1 MKDTPYIYFCTSF
14 CREGGGCYPPIPEE
28 DLDWAVRMDVWTVC
42 LTKRETSWRDVVA
55 ADGLQALLT
64 RLPSSLLSVHPLRKL
79 SSDGADRWI
88 SPAFFGEARWSAINW
103 SRQVLSTSG
112 HASLGRRRKK
122 RVKSASIL
130 LHARGEGGSSFDENC
145 FRPRF
150 DQLFLSDRPLLNS
163 SFNLALPVPFKGQ
176 INYFEISISSGK
188 SGKFYEREKYI
199 S

>member
-14 CREGGGCYPPIPEE
+14 CGRGEGVIPPIPEE
-28 DLDWAVRMDVWTVC
+28 DLDWAVRVDVWTVC
-42 LTKRETSWRDVVA
+42 LMKRETSWRDVVA

-64 RLPSSLLSVHPLRKL
+64 RLPSSLLSVHPLRRL

-130 LHARGEGGSSFDENC
+130 LHARGEGGC

>member
-1 MKDTPYIYFCTSF
+1 MKDIPCIYFCTSF
-14 CREGGGCYPPIPEE
+14 CQGLWGRVLSPYPGGGSRLSRLNGVFNEERDIVARCRSGWRTTSVANAPSLFSPI
-28 DLDWAVRMDVWTVC
+28 R
-42 LTKRETSWRDVVA
+42 
-55 ADGLQALLT
+55 
-64 RLPSSLLSVHPLRKL
+64 PSSPETFQRRRWN
-79 SSDGADRWI
+79 RWI

-150 DQLFLSDRPLLNS
+150 DQLFLSNRPLLNS

>member
-1 MKDTPYIYFCTSF
+1 MKDIPCIYFCTSF
-14 CREGGGCYPPIPEE
+14 CQGLWGRVLSPYPGGGSRLSRPRGRLNGVFNEERDIVARCRSGWRTTSVANAPSLFSPI
-28 DLDWAVRMDVWTVC
+28 R
-42 LTKRETSWRDVVA
+42 
-55 ADGLQALLT
+55 
-64 RLPSSLLSVHPLRKL
+64 PSSPETFQRRRWN
-79 SSDGADRWI
+79 RWI

-130 LHARGEGGSSFDENC
+130 LHARGEGGC